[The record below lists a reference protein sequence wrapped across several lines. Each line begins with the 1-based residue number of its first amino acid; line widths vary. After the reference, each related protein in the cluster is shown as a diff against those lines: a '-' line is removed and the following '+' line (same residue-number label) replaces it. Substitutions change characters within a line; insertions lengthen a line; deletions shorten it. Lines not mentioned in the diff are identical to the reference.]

1 MRSIVLLTLLPA
13 SPEARKTGP
22 IKHAKWPHHSQHQWS
37 HFIRRP
43 SSPFSF
49 DIQLI
54 PFSQTSK
61 WFFFSCQFLPIPEWS
76 RLPWYSSDPIFPNTN
91 VIPCSLCSPSTQ
103 VYIFFPGNQVYL
115 PLIPY
120 IYMFPWYPTCI
131 CSPDPTCIYMFPWYT
146 TCIYMFPWYA
156 TCICSPDMLHV
167 YVPLVPHMHMFPWYP
182 TCICSPDTLHVYVPL
197 IPYMYMLPW
206 YHICI
211 CSPDIYMHMFPWY
224 PTCICSPDNTLHAYM
239 FLRHL
244 IIG

>member
-120 IYMFPWYPTCI
+120 IYMFPSCLTCI
-131 CSPDPTCIYMFPWYT
+131 CSPDTLHAYVPLGPNMHIYVPLIHYMHIYVPLICYMHMFPWYV
-146 TCIYMFPWYA
+146 
-156 TCICSPDMLHV
+156 TCICSPGTPYAH
-167 YVPLVPHMHMFPWYP
+167 VPLIPYMYMFPWYP
-182 TCICSPDTLHVYVPL
+182 TCICSADTLHVYVALVPYMHMFPWYLHAHVPL
-197 IPYMYMLPW
+197 IPYMYM
-206 YHICI
+206 
-211 CSPDIYMHMFPWY
+211 FPW
-224 PTCICSPDNTLHAYM
+224 
-239 FLRHL
+239 
-244 IIG
+244 